1 MTDIQKPVKR
11 EKKRFIAGATCTEC
25 KAADT
30 LMLYTLNGI
39 EHVECTEC
47 GFHMSEPKTQ
57 GAGSERTFDGV
68 IGVFKP
74 D

>member
-1 MTDIQKPVKR
+1 MAR

-25 KAADT
+25 QASDS
-30 LMLYTLNGI
+30 LMLFTEQGI
-39 EHVECTEC
+39 EHVECVEC
-47 GFHMSEPKTQ
+47 GFRMSEPKTQ

-74 D
+74 E

>member
-1 MTDIQKPVKR
+1 MAR

-25 KAADT
+25 QAQDS
-30 LMLYTLNGI
+30 LMLFTENGI
-39 EHVECTEC
+39 EHVECVEC
-47 GFHMSEPKTQ
+47 GFKMSEPKAQ
-57 GAGSERTFDGV
+57 GSGSEREFDGV